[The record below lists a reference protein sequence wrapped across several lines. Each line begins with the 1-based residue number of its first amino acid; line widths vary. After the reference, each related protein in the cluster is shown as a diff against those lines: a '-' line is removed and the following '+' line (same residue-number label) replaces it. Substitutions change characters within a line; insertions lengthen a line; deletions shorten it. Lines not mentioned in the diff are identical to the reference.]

1 LNVNWERL
9 RVFRRVGL
17 YALFGIIAYL
27 TALVICF
34 PYTRV
39 RDLAIAMAAQV
50 GYDAEIGSAGPAFP
64 FGVAFGDI
72 VVRSRTLGSNG
83 KPMQARFE
91 SARVPFLPVIL
102 SGGNALELVLNGFGG
117 RIALDLATRKGGP
130 MHYGVDI
137 DDVNLAELPGAR
149 ESWNL
154 PLTGL
159 LHLHAR
165 LDART
170 DRFAD
175 SSGEIEFK
183 CTTCTLGDGK
193 AAVKFGG
200 GNPFLAAGLT
210 LPRVRLGDFAGR
222 ISIEKGVARAQ
233 GVAIKSAD
241 AEVTLEGDVV
251 LRDPTAHSGVNGY
264 LRFKL
269 GEALLRSASAIASV
283 LQVAGA
289 PGLRPDGFYGLR
301 LAGTF
306 SALQAVLSPTSPV
319 APALGP
325 GRMGAR
331 AAVVPTSGQ
340 QQPLPVPAPFPRAA
354 GAPAPAPPPPPP
366 PPSPPET
373 AAPPPPPEAP
383 PPPPPPPAQPPPSPV
398 AAAQEAPVE
407 TPPPPAEPPPPGAD
421 EVLVPPIRGSP
432 SELVRGRLRSAPP
445 PGPAGP
451 SLGGAPGGAVPGPGA
466 APPSPPPPG
475 GTGAGPGPPRA
486 PDSPELEPPPPAP
499 TE

>member
-1 LNVNWERL
+1 
-9 RVFRRVGL
+9 
-17 YALFGIIAYL
+17 
-27 TALVICF
+27 
-34 PYTRV
+34 
-39 RDLAIAMAAQV
+39 MAAQA

-72 VVRSRTLGSNG
+72 VVRSRTLGTNG

-102 SGGNALELVLNGFGG
+102 SGGNALDLVLNGFGG
-117 RIALDLATRKGGP
+117 RIALELSTRKGGP
-130 MHYGVDI
+130 MHYGVEI
-137 DDVNLAELPGAR
+137 DEVNLAEVPGPR

-331 AAVVPTSGQ
+331 SAVMPTSGQ
-340 QQPLPVPAPFPRAA
+340 PPSPPVPIPLPAAVAAPAPPP
-354 GAPAPAPPPPPP
+354 PAPAPPPPPP
-366 PPSPPET
+366 PSPPPPPPVT
-373 AAPPPPPEAP
+373 VAPPPAPEAP
-383 PPPPPPPAQPPPSPV
+383 PPSPPAQPPPSPV
-398 AAAQEAPVE
+398 AAAQEAPAE
-407 TPPPPAEPPPPGAD
+407 APPPPAEPPPPGAD

-432 SELVRGRLRSAPP
+432 SELVRGRLRSAAP

-466 APPSPPPPG
+466 APPSPPPPA
-475 GTGAGPGPPRA
+475 GTGPGPGPGPNPGPGPGSPRP